1 MEQEMMRCPTINRMR
16 ILPRKIETMKRR
28 IEKDRDALQRIQD
41 DLLYEHTQRGRLMF
55 LEKMIAKRIDRNT
68 EKLDL
73 LKQENMKLR
82 QKMVEAIA

>member
-1 MEQEMMRCPTINRMR
+1 MRCPTINRMR

>member
-1 MEQEMMRCPTINRMR
+1 MRCPTINRMR

-82 QKMVEAIA
+82 QKMAEVIA